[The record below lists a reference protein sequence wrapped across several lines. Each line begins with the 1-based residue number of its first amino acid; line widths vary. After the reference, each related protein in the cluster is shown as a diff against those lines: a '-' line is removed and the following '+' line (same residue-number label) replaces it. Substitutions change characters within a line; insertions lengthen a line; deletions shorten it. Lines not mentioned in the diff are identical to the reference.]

1 MFPPARIVAGDQLPD
16 SDTVSRY
23 CSPSNYDLTEDEP
36 KLGAFQLTE
45 AEKRGNCP
53 SSSVNRLQFFQ
64 QQSLASAVDCVRQ
77 EFIAYRYKLSKN
89 GRFIA
94 FGVRDAKDAA
104 LRKNL
109 QLVFRYTPDP
119 PMYSHSSIYNLPV
132 DGNLVREVATAMK
145 RQIRILHTAKAVL

>member
-1 MFPPARIVAGDQLPD
+1 MSPPAKIVAGNQLPD

-45 AEKRGNCP
+45 ADKQEVCP
-53 SSSVNRLQFFQ
+53 SSSVNRLQYFQ

-77 EFIAYRYKLSKN
+77 EFVEYGYRLSKN

-104 LRKNL
+104 LRKNQ
-109 QLVFRYTPDP
+109 QLEIRYTPDP
-119 PMYSHSSIYNLPV
+119 PMYSHSSIYNLPE
-132 DGNLVREVATAMK
+132 DDNLVREVATSMK
-145 RQIRILHTAKAVL
+145 RHIRILHTANAV